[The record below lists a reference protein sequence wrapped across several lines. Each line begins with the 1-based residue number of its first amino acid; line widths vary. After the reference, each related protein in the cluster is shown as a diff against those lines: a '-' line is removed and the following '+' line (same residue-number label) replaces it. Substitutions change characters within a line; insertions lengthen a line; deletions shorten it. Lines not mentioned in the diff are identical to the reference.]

1 MCVHFENMLA
11 SHFSKKGAKLDPK
24 QGACF
29 GIFKEV
35 QAFDFERMWSIIN
48 IIIHLFIYSFINYN
62 LYFNYL
68 VPTLK
73 IK

>member
-1 MCVHFENMLA
+1 MCLHLENMLA

-35 QAFDFERMWSIIN
+35 QAFDFERMWSIIME
-48 IIIHLFIYSFINYN
+48 
-62 LYFNYL
+62 
-68 VPTLK
+68 
-73 IK
+73 